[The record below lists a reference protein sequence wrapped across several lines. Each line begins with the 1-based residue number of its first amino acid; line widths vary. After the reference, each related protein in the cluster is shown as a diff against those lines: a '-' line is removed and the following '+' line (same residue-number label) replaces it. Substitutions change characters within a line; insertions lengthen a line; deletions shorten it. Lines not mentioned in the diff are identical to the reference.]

1 MDVGTDITVTV
12 DQRPLVNSFQVSH
25 LTTETVDIVTLRLS
39 AVDGQLTGLGEI
51 SADAGYGQFGEAI
64 AAQASELAASLVQ
77 DPDIGEPDI
86 LSARLDACAGR
97 VSGCALMLVEMAFLD
112 RAARLRGLPVWR
124 LLGLPD
130 PGVVRLV
137 TTVPL
142 GERLPETG
150 PVKVKLG
157 GADDLA
163 TLRRLTTVDG
173 PVLLDVN
180 RGWGRREWESVRD
193 VVAEIAPVV
202 LEDPVNDD
210 DLLAEVRAALPGT
223 AVVLDER
230 VGDLDD
236 VVRAAEIADGANVK
250 VMKVGGL
257 FPARRALDHLTAN
270 GAIRMLGCFLEPPRA
285 VAYAAQL
292 NGIADWSDLDGH
304 FWVSPDHPPVSEYR
318 LDSGRP
324 GIPTIAP

>member
-1 MDVGTDITVTV
+1 MDVTVTV
-12 DQRPLVNSFQVSH
+12 DQRPLVSSFQVSH
-25 LTTETVDIVTLRLS
+25 LTTETVDLVTLRLS
-39 AVDGQLTGLGEI
+39 TADGQVTGLGEI
-51 SADAGYGQFGEAI
+51 SADEGYDQYGDSI
-64 AAQASELAASLVQ
+64 AAEAGALATSLAD
-77 DPDIGEPDI
+77 DPDIAEPET
-86 LSARLDACAGR
+86 LSARLDACADR
-97 VSGCALMLVEMAFLD
+97 VSGCARMLVEMAFLD

-150 PVKVKLG
+150 PLKVKLG

-163 TLRRLTTVDG
+163 TLRRLTKVDG

-180 RGWGRREWESVRD
+180 RGWGRREWLAVRD

-230 VGDLDD
+230 IGDLAD
-236 VVRAAEIADGANVK
+236 VVRAAEVADGANVK

-257 FPARRALDHLTAN
+257 FQARRALDHLTAN
-270 GAIRMLGCFLEPPRA
+270 GAVRMLGCYLEPPRA
-285 VAYAAQL
+285 IAYAAQL

-318 LDSGRP
+318 LDSGAP